1 MDEHAKPVSANPF
14 DGFLDPTTNKF
25 AFADLKGQFPA
36 GVKGNKKE
44 AYLTDQEFETVFKLT
59 P

>member
-25 AFADLKGQFPA
+25 AYANLKG
-36 GVKGNKKE
+36 
-44 AYLTDQEFETVFKLT
+44 
-59 P
+59 